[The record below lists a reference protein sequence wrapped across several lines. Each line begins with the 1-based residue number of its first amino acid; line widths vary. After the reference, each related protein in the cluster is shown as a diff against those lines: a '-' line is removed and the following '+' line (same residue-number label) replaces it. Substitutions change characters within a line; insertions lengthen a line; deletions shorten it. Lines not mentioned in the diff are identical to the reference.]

1 MNYRNKN
8 SQEIENSI
16 YDLEKKA
23 SNINVKIKELN
34 FLKSKKSKS
43 KTPHFYVDLK
53 NSKALKK
60 NKKELLEKDLK
71 IEFEKLTK
79 KYKILVFILYIIILI
94 SLTLLAITFEINLIN
109 KL

>member
-43 KTPHFYVDLK
+43 KAPHFYVDLK

-60 NKKELLEKDLK
+60 NKKEVLEKDLE

>member
-1 MNYRNKN
+1 MG
-8 SQEIENSI
+8 
-16 YDLEKKA
+16 
-23 SNINVKIKELN
+23 
-34 FLKSKKSKS
+34 
-43 KTPHFYVDLK
+43 LK

-60 NKKELLEKDLK
+60 NKKELLEKDLE
-71 IEFEKLTK
+71 IEFEKLNK

>member
-1 MNYRNKN
+1 M
-8 SQEIENSI
+8 
-16 YDLEKKA
+16 
-23 SNINVKIKELN
+23 
-34 FLKSKKSKS
+34 
-43 KTPHFYVDLK
+43 DLK

-94 SLTLLAITFEINLIN
+94 SLILLAITFEINLIN